1 MTAVQHDNATPDP
14 TTTDRRSEVSKLLLT
29 VREAADMLGIG
40 RSKAYELIRRGELRS
55 VYIDGCRR
63 VPVHAMEQY
72 VAKLLEEAA

>member
-1 MTAVQHDNATPDP
+1 MAAARHDIATP
-14 TTTDRRSEVSKLLLT
+14 TTTTTDGSNEMSKLLLT

-40 RSKAYELIRRGELRS
+40 RSKTYELLGRGELRS

-63 VPVHAMEQY
+63 VSTHAVREY